1 MIAEMIPISFNT
13 NRNIQSNSFQKN
25 DLVIPFLDKEEIKPA
40 IEVMLF
46 EYRYNSVLIKFN
58 NELFVCEPI
67 SATEKRYSRRKVEYH
82 PLMDKFN

>member
-46 EYRYNSVLIKFN
+46 EYRYNSVLVKFN
-58 NELFVCEPI
+58 NEMFVCEPI

>member
-13 NRNIQSNSFQKN
+13 NRNVQSNSFQKN
-25 DLVIPFLDKEEIKPA
+25 DVVIPFLDKEEIKPA

-46 EYRYNSVLIKFN
+46 EYRYNSVLVKFN

>member
-1 MIAEMIPISFNT
+1 MIPISFNT
-13 NRNIQSNSFQKN
+13 NRNVQSNSFQKN
-25 DLVIPFLDKEEIKPA
+25 DVVIPLLDKEEIKPA

>member
-1 MIAEMIPISFNT
+1 MIASMIPISFNT
-13 NRNIQSNSFQKN
+13 NRNVQSNSFQKN
-25 DLVIPFLDKEEIKPA
+25 DVVIPLLDKEEIKPA

-46 EYRYNSVLIKFN
+46 EYRYNSVLVKFN

>member
-1 MIAEMIPISFNT
+1 MIAAMIPISFNT
-13 NRNIQSNSFQKN
+13 NRNVQSNSFQKN

>member
-1 MIAEMIPISFNT
+1 MIPISFNT
-13 NRNIQSNSFQKN
+13 NRNVQSNSLQKN
-25 DLVIPFLDKEEIKPA
+25 DVVIPFLDKEEIKPA

-46 EYRYNSVLIKFN
+46 EYRYNAVLVKFN

>member
-1 MIAEMIPISFNT
+1 MIAEMIPINFNT
-13 NRNIQSNSFQKN
+13 NRNVQSNSFQKN
-25 DLVIPFLDKEEIKPA
+25 DVVIPFIDKEEIKPA

-46 EYRYNSVLIKFN
+46 EYHYNSVLVKFN
-58 NELFVCEPI
+58 YELFVCEPI

>member
-13 NRNIQSNSFQKN
+13 NRNVQSNSFQKN

-46 EYRYNSVLIKFN
+46 EYRYNSVLVKFN
-58 NELFVCEPI
+58 NEMFVCEPI

>member
-1 MIAEMIPISFNT
+1 MIASMIPISFNT
-13 NRNIQSNSFQKN
+13 NRNVQSNSFQKN
-25 DLVIPFLDKEEIKPA
+25 DVVIPLLDKEEIKPA

>member
-1 MIAEMIPISFNT
+1 MIPISFNT
-13 NRNIQSNSFQKN
+13 NRNVQSNSFQKN
-25 DLVIPFLDKEEIKPA
+25 DIVIPFLDKEEIKPA

-46 EYRYNSVLIKFN
+46 EYQYNSVLVKFN
-58 NELFVCEPI
+58 NEMFVCEPI

>member
-1 MIAEMIPISFNT
+1 MIAAMIPISFNT
-13 NRNIQSNSFQKN
+13 NRNVQSNSFQKN
-25 DLVIPFLDKEEIKPA
+25 DVVIPLLDKEEIKPA

-46 EYRYNSVLIKFN
+46 EYRYNSVLVKFN

>member
-13 NRNIQSNSFQKN
+13 NRNVQSNSFQKN
-25 DLVIPFLDKEEIKPA
+25 DVVIPLLDKEEIKPA

>member
-1 MIAEMIPISFNT
+1 MIAAMIPISFNT
-13 NRNIQSNSFQKN
+13 NRNVQSNSFQKN
-25 DLVIPFLDKEEIKPA
+25 DVAIPFLDKEEIKPA

-46 EYRYNSVLIKFN
+46 EYRYNSVLVKFN
-58 NELFVCEPI
+58 NEMFVCEPI

>member
-13 NRNIQSNSFQKN
+13 NRNVQSNSFQKN
-25 DLVIPFLDKEEIKPA
+25 DLVIPLLDKEEIKPA

-46 EYRYNSVLIKFN
+46 EYRYNSVLVKFN

>member
-1 MIAEMIPISFNT
+1 MIAAMIPISFNT
-13 NRNIQSNSFQKN
+13 NRNVQSNSFQKN

-58 NELFVCEPI
+58 NEMFVCEPI

>member
-13 NRNIQSNSFQKN
+13 NRNVQSNSFQKN
-25 DLVIPFLDKEEIKPA
+25 DLVIPLLDKEEIKPA

>member
-1 MIAEMIPISFNT
+1 MIPISFNT
-13 NRNIQSNSFQKN
+13 NRNVQSNSFQKN
-25 DLVIPFLDKEEIKPA
+25 DVVIPLLDKEEIKPA

-46 EYRYNSVLIKFN
+46 EYRYNSVLVKFN

-67 SATEKRYSRRKVEYH
+67 SATEKRYSRRKIFYH

>member
-1 MIAEMIPISFNT
+1 MIAEMIPINFNT
-13 NRNIQSNSFQKN
+13 NRNVQSNSFQKN
-25 DLVIPFLDKEEIKPA
+25 DLVIPLLDKEEIKPA

>member
-1 MIAEMIPISFNT
+1 MIPINFNT
-13 NRNIQSNSFQKN
+13 NRNVQSNSFQKN
-25 DLVIPFLDKEEIKPA
+25 DVVIPLLDKEEIKPA

>member
-1 MIAEMIPISFNT
+1 MIPINFNT
-13 NRNIQSNSFQKN
+13 NRNVQSNSFQKN
-25 DLVIPFLDKEEIKPA
+25 DVVIPFLDKEEIKPA

-46 EYRYNSVLIKFN
+46 EYDYNSVLVKFN

-67 SATEKRYSRRKVEYH
+67 SATEKRYSRRKIFYH

>member
-1 MIAEMIPISFNT
+1 MIAAMIPISFNT
-13 NRNIQSNSFQKN
+13 NRNVQSNSFQKN
-25 DLVIPFLDKEEIKPA
+25 DIVIPFLDKEEIKPA

>member
-1 MIAEMIPISFNT
+1 MIPINFNT
-13 NRNIQSNSFQKN
+13 NRNVQSNSFQKN

-46 EYRYNSVLIKFN
+46 EYRYNSVLVKFN
-58 NELFVCEPI
+58 NEMFVCEPI

>member
-1 MIAEMIPISFNT
+1 MIAAMIPISFNT
-13 NRNIQSNSFQKN
+13 NRNVQSNSLQKN
-25 DLVIPFLDKEEIKPA
+25 DVVIPFLDKEEIKPA

-46 EYRYNSVLIKFN
+46 EYRYNAVLVKFN

>member
-1 MIAEMIPISFNT
+1 MIPISFNT
-13 NRNIQSNSFQKN
+13 NRNVQSNSFQKN
-25 DLVIPFLDKEEIKPA
+25 DVVIPLLDKEEIKPA

-46 EYRYNSVLIKFN
+46 EYRYNSVLVKFN

-67 SATEKRYSRRKVEYH
+67 SATEKRYSRRKIEYH

>member
-1 MIAEMIPISFNT
+1 MIAAMIPISFNT
-13 NRNIQSNSFQKN
+13 NRNVQSNSFQKN
-25 DLVIPFLDKEEIKPA
+25 DVVIPLLDKEEIKPA

-46 EYRYNSVLIKFN
+46 EYRYNSVLVKFN
-58 NELFVCEPI
+58 NEMFVCEPI

>member
-1 MIAEMIPISFNT
+1 MIAAMIPISFNT
-13 NRNIQSNSFQKN
+13 NRNVQSNSFQKN
-25 DLVIPFLDKEEIKPA
+25 DLVIPLLDKEEIKPA

-46 EYRYNSVLIKFN
+46 EYRYNSVLVKFN

>member
-1 MIAEMIPISFNT
+1 MIPISFNT
-13 NRNIQSNSFQKN
+13 NRNVQSNSFQKN
-25 DLVIPFLDKEEIKPA
+25 DVVIPLLDKEEIKPA

-46 EYRYNSVLIKFN
+46 EYRYNSVLVKFN

>member
-1 MIAEMIPISFNT
+1 MIAAMIPISFNT
-13 NRNIQSNSFQKN
+13 NRNVQSNSFQKN
-25 DLVIPFLDKEEIKPA
+25 DVVIPLLDKEEIKPA

-46 EYRYNSVLIKFN
+46 EYRYNSVLIKYN